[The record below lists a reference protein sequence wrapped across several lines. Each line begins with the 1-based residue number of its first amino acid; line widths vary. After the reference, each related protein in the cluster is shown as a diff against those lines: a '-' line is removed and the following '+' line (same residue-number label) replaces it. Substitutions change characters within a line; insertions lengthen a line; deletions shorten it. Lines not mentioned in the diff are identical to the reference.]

1 MDQLESDMTL
11 SYSDVAEIVRIVD
24 SSNCDEVSLELEGV
38 RILIRRR
45 GAGKIETAAHGAAEA
60 PVAASTPMS
69 AVQSRA
75 ASVSA
80 SPTSPTTPAGSS
92 KAAAA
97 DAGKICSPMVGTFY
111 TRPSPEEPEFVT
123 AGTEVDVGTPLCII
137 EVMKLFTT
145 IEATQAGTV
154 RAVLAENG
162 QMVEYGQPLFVI
174 E

>member
-1 MDQLESDMTL
+1 MPL
-11 SYSDVAEIVRIVD
+11 SYSEVAEIVKIID
-24 SSNCDEVSLELEGV
+24 SSNCDEVSLELEGT

-45 GAGKIETAAHGAAEA
+45 GTGAIETTTHGLAEA
-60 PVAASTPMS
+60 SVATSASSPPDAQPLAAST
-69 AVQSRA
+69 
-75 ASVSA
+75 SA
-80 SPTSPTTPAGSS
+80 SPTSSEGL
-92 KAAAA
+92 AATAA
-97 DAGKICSPMVGTFY
+97 PEAGKVCSPMVGTFY

-123 AGTEVDVGTPLCII
+123 VGTKVDVGTPLCII

-145 IEATQAGTV
+145 IEATQAGTI

>member
-1 MDQLESDMTL
+1 MPL
-11 SYSDVAEIVRIVD
+11 SYSEVAEIVKIID
-24 SSNCDEVSLELEGV
+24 SSNCDEVSLELEGT

-45 GAGKIETAAHGAAEA
+45 GTGALETTLRSPAEA
-60 PVAASTPMS
+60 SVETPASSPTDAQNP
-69 AVQSRA
+69 A
-75 ASVSA
+75 VSA
-80 SPTSPTTPAGSS
+80 SAPRTPSEGLAT
-92 KAAAA
+92 AAAP
-97 DAGKICSPMVGTFY
+97 DVGTVCSPMVGTFY

-123 AGTEVDVGTPLCII
+123 VGTRVAAGTPLCII

>member
-1 MDQLESDMTL
+1 MEQLESDMALTF
-11 SYSDVAEIVRIVD
+11 SEVAEIVKIVD
-24 SSNCDEVSLELEGV
+24 SSNCDEVSLELDGV

-45 GAGKIETAAHGAAEA
+45 GVGMIETAAHSPAEA
-60 PVAASTPMS
+60 PVAATTPAS
-69 AVQSRA
+69 DAQSHA
-75 ASVSA
+75 ASASA
-80 SPTSPTTPAGSS
+80 SPMSPTTQVGSA
-92 KAAAA
+92 KAAAS
-97 DAGKICSPMVGTFY
+97 DVGKVCSPMVGTFY

-123 AGTEVDVGTPLCII
+123 VGTEVDVGSPLCII

-154 RAVLAENG
+154 RAVLAEDG

>member
-1 MDQLESDMTL
+1 MPL
-11 SYSDVAEIVRIVD
+11 SYSEVAEIVKIVD
-24 SSNCDEVSLELEGV
+24 SSNCDEVSLELEGT

-45 GAGKIETAAHGAAEA
+45 GTGALETTTRSPAEA
-60 PVAASTPMS
+60 PVETSASSPADAQKPAAS
-69 AVQSRA
+69 A
-75 ASVSA
+75 SA
-80 SPTSPTTPAGSS
+80 SSTSSEGL
-92 KAAAA
+92 AAAP
-97 DAGKICSPMVGTFY
+97 DVGKVCSPMVGTFY

-123 AGTEVDVGTPLCII
+123 VGTKVDVGTPLCII

-145 IEATQAGTV
+145 IEATLAGTI